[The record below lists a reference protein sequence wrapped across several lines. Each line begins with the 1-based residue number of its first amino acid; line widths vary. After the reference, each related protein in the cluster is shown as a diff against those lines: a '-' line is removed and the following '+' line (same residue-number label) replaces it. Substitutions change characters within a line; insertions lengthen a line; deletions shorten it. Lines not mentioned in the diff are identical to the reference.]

1 MTSYI
6 IIAFLAIVWFYI
18 LHVLKKAKLSFWR
31 FIVGSAGLFVFLMFV
46 LMPYVVTPMSQVVAG
61 IAGIFGKLFGFFSAY
76 YKYSVIFVEAGAES
90 LTLTIDFEC
99 SGVIEIFAYLCL
111 LIFFDV
117 YSTQEKWVVGAAG
130 TAYLVMAN
138 VIRVVTI
145 CVMIHFF
152 GGEAYFIAHTYIGRI
167 LFYILSVILYFNVFT
182 KSQIIRQKVGG
193 FKYDRN

>member
-1 MTSYI
+1 
-6 IIAFLAIVWFYI
+6 
-18 LHVLKKAKLSFWR
+18 
-31 FIVGSAGLFVFLMFV
+31 
-46 LMPYVVTPMSQVVAG
+46 
-61 IAGIFGKLFGFFSAY
+61 
-76 YKYSVIFVEAGAES
+76 
-90 LTLTIDFEC
+90 
-99 SGVIEIFAYLCL
+99 VIEIFAYLCL